1 MTGMTHL
8 CKKKI
13 KKTKTFQETQLTS
26 DINYLKHS
34 QTQKFS
40 SRSLHILYPVQAH
53 FGGSMEQ
60 VRPKVVVTAHSLLF
74 VSKILAR
81 LGQEERKDGST
92 TKIDCLEMCS
102 DIYF

>member
-1 MTGMTHL
+1 
-8 CKKKI
+8 
-13 KKTKTFQETQLTS
+13 
-26 DINYLKHS
+26 
-34 QTQKFS
+34 
-40 SRSLHILYPVQAH
+40 
-53 FGGSMEQ
+53 MEQ
-60 VRPKVVVTAHSLLF
+60 VRPKVVFTAHSLLF